1 MSDVYNKKDVL
12 DVLSNL
18 YNNLPSEGYS
28 ILRKDVLHSA
38 NKIIKGTNPLP
49 IINTLITELTDIII
63 SNLNNNVPS
72 IIETSN
78 ISLKK
83 LIKKSNNAMW
93 TNDYATLFGENFF

>member
-38 NKIIKGTNPLP
+38 NKIIKGANPLP
-49 IINTLITELTDIII
+49 I
-63 SNLNNNVPS
+63 S
-72 IIETSN
+72 
-78 ISLKK
+78 
-83 LIKKSNNAMW
+83 
-93 TNDYATLFGENFF
+93 